1 MKLLQNGIEYIFEII
16 KFYLAFR
23 WLFGIHEREGKWK
36 YLLVL
41 LGVGGF
47 AAWLVYGN
55 ENNFPVY
62 LIFIIVEMEVLFQD
76 KVIKIIFMSFW
87 FSSVIGIFDGISKI
101 IVWVFFDTVGN
112 NSIWVRFLISGIT
125 IFTEI
130 IFGKTV
136 LKINR
141 NKIIHMNWK
150 YFFCFFI
157 LGWGYSYIMGYMW
170 VILGDRGANTYLYL
184 DIILIGMIMYG
195 TMIMLIALTIS
206 RDNYREKEAFNQ
218 RLLKMQEE
226 QYNYLKKRERDI
238 RKFRHD
244 MKEHMLI
251 IQKYCET
258 EGNQKLKEYIKEINV
273 QTHMEEKR
281 VTVHNKEVDV
291 ILNQYMSQAEELGI
305 QLKIKGQMPADSV
318 VSSYDLCVIFANLL
332 KNGIEAAKNS
342 RQRRIELTVGYKD
355 NVMMIHMK
363 NDYEGKRKKKNG
375 KYLTTKEDMEN
386 HGIGMENVRECV
398 EKYHGNLE
406 MEELGE
412 EFLTMIDM
420 NIY

>member
-1 MKLLQNGIEYIFEII
+1 MKVLQNGIEYIFEII

-55 ENNFPVY
+55 GNNFPVY

-87 FSSVIGIFDGISKI
+87 FLAVIGIFDQISKM
-101 IVWVFFDTVGN
+101 IVWVLLDIVGDN
-112 NSIWVRFLISGIT
+112 NIWVRVLISAIT
-125 IFTEI
+125 VFTEI
-130 IFGKTV
+130 IFEKIV
-136 LKINR
+136 VKING
-141 NKIIHMNWK
+141 NKIIHMSWK
-150 YFFCFFI
+150 YFLCFFI
-157 LGWGYSYIMGYMW
+157 LGWGDSYVMGYMW
-170 VILGDRGANTYLYL
+170 VILRDRGRNAYLYL
-184 DIILIGMIMYG
+184 DIISIGTIMYG
-195 TMIMLIALTIS
+195 TMIMLVTLIIS
-206 RDNYREKEAFNQ
+206 RDNYREKEAFNRQ
-218 RLLKMQEE
+218 LLKIQEE
-226 QYNYLKKRERDI
+226 QYNYLQKRERNI

-258 EGNQKLKEYIKEINV
+258 AGSQELKEYMKKINT
-273 QTHMEEKR
+273 QTYIEEKR
-281 VTVHNKEVDV
+281 VTVHNKEVDA

-305 QLKIKGQMPADSV
+305 QLKIKGQMPTDSV

-342 RQRRIELTVGYKD
+342 RQRRIELTVGYED

-412 EFLTMIDM
+412 EFLTII
-420 NIY
+420 NINIM

>member
-1 MKLLQNGIEYIFEII
+1 MKVLQNGIEYIFEII

-55 ENNFPVY
+55 GNNFPIY

-87 FSSVIGIFDGISKI
+87 FLAVIGIFDQISKM
-101 IVWVFFDTVGN
+101 IVWVLLDIVGDN
-112 NSIWVRFLISGIT
+112 NIWVRVLISAIT
-125 IFTEI
+125 VFTEI
-130 IFGKTV
+130 IFEKIV
-136 LKINR
+136 VKING
-141 NKIIHMNWK
+141 NKIIHMSWK
-150 YFFCFFI
+150 YFLCFFI
-157 LGWGYSYIMGYMW
+157 LGWGDSYVMGYMW
-170 VILGDRGANTYLYL
+170 VILRDRGRNAYLYL
-184 DIILIGMIMYG
+184 DIISIGTIMYG
-195 TMIMLIALTIS
+195 TMIMLVTLIIS
-206 RDNYREKEAFNQ
+206 RDNYREKEAFNRQ
-218 RLLKMQEE
+218 LLKIQEE
-226 QYNYLKKRERDI
+226 QYNYLQKRERNI

-258 EGNQKLKEYIKEINV
+258 AGSQELKEYMKKINT
-273 QTHMEEKR
+273 QIYIEEKR
-281 VTVHNKEVDV
+281 VTVHNKEVDA

-305 QLKIKGQMPADSV
+305 QIKIKGQMPADCNI
-318 VSSYDLCVIFANLL
+318 SSYDLCVIFANLL
-332 KNGIEAAKNS
+332 KNGIDATKIS
-342 RQRRIELTVGYKD
+342 RQKRIELTVGYEG

-363 NDYEGKRKKKNG
+363 NNYEGERKKKNG
-375 KYLTTKEDMEN
+375 KYFTTKGDMEN

-398 EKYHGNLE
+398 EKYHGNLK
-406 MEELGE
+406 MEEIGE
-412 EFLTMIDM
+412 EFLTIINM
-420 NIY
+420 NIM

>member
-36 YLLVL
+36 YVLVL

-55 ENNFPVY
+55 GNNFPVY

-87 FSSVIGIFDGISKI
+87 FSSVIGVFDGISKI
-101 IVWVFFDTVGN
+101 IVWVFFDAVGN

-170 VILGDRGANTYLYL
+170 IILGDRGVNTYLYL

-226 QYNYLKKRERDI
+226 QYNYLEKREQDI

-258 EGNQKLKEYIKEINV
+258 EGNQKLKE
-273 QTHMEEKR
+273 
-281 VTVHNKEVDV
+281 
-291 ILNQYMSQAEELGI
+291 
-305 QLKIKGQMPADSV
+305 
-318 VSSYDLCVIFANLL
+318 
-332 KNGIEAAKNS
+332 
-342 RQRRIELTVGYKD
+342 
-355 NVMMIHMK
+355 
-363 NDYEGKRKKKNG
+363 
-375 KYLTTKEDMEN
+375 
-386 HGIGMENVRECV
+386 
-398 EKYHGNLE
+398 
-406 MEELGE
+406 
-412 EFLTMIDM
+412 
-420 NIY
+420 